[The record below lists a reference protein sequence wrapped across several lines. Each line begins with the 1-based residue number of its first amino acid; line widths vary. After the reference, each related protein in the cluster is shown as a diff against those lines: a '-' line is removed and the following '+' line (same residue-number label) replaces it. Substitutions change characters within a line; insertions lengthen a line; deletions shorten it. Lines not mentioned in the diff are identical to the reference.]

1 MDNGGSDAG
10 SLGMGYEATASDP
23 FIIDD
28 DAKGGDKE
36 KKGLRAFRACEFS
49 VCSGIRVAARQPLRR
64 RFRNRGGKQAR
75 TDSWGKHVELTALL
89 AKTDDAP
96 AVL

>member
-1 MDNGGSDAG
+1 MDNGGSDAA

-64 RFRNRGGKQAR
+64 RFRYRVGKQAS
-75 TDSWGKHVELTALL
+75 TDSWGKHVELTVSARE
-89 AKTDDAP
+89 TDNAS